1 MLARYTPFEARALEN
16 HYIAGAI
23 AEGIWGKGIPP
34 KALYT
39 PPLNGNDGP
48 KTPQGVRRVSE
59 AQKRKQLILAL
70 IKAGYDNATAITSY
84 TRCHDST
91 VRKFIRMLVE
101 EGEIELART
110 GPQGEKIWKA
120 KNTVT
125 GR

>member
-34 KALYT
+34 KSLYT
-39 PPLNGNDGP
+39 PPIAGDGP

-59 AQKRKQLILAL
+59 AQKRKELILTL
-70 IKAGYDNATAITSY
+70 IKAGYCNATAIMEK

-91 VRKFIRMLVE
+91 VRKFIRMLE
-101 EGEIELART
+101 SEGEIELERI

-120 KNTVT
+120 KDTST
-125 GR
+125 SG